1 MYRIAFCA
9 SKAHFRLSLILPG
22 PGIDD
27 LGGSWGIIQDWS
39 VLHKLLTSGLC
50 SGGELLWGVL
60 QNQHK
65 ADSLLSA
72 ALLEFGVSSWCVLPA
87 GGSLGAAFPTPKT
100 HQAGAGLH
108 SSEIFSQRGVDGL
121 ELLWFQHCLGWC
133 FRRQRGGNEL
143 LLGQTP
149 LLSLCDSQKGS
160 LCRTAALGRRSN
172 AQRSPLSLCSRK
184 MCRQFDKAECR
195 LNSLHAAG
203 LSQHQILSVL
213 GKEQRAGLLPGW
225 HCRHCSALD
234 LQVLQTLGQ
243 ETLHENKN
251 RKKWLIRIL
260 GLVWIVLFWEVFFE

>member
-149 LLSLCDSQKGS
+149 LLSLWFPERLLVQDCSAWTQIKHSAHPYLCAAGRCAGS
-160 LCRTAALGRRSN
+160 LTKLSADWIPSTLQGSRSTKSSQFLARSRGLGSCLDGTADTAL
-172 AQRSPLSLCSRK
+172 PLTCKFCKLWGK
-184 MCRQFDKAECR
+184 R
-195 LNSLHAAG
+195 LFMK
-203 LSQHQILSVL
+203 I
-213 GKEQRAGLLPGW
+213 KTE
-225 HCRHCSALD
+225 
-234 LQVLQTLGQ
+234 
-243 ETLHENKN
+243 KN
-251 RKKWLIRIL
+251 D
-260 GLVWIVLFWEVFFE
+260 